1 MSIKPRNQ
9 RALAKKKPSSGTQP
23 ASPICDLK
31 TPECFELVQE
41 QEKEV
46 VAQEGEAEERE
57 NVNLSQ
63 LSPLKFEE
71 VSPVLPEVAPK
82 LPSQSFTQQDKAL
95 PETDAF
101 PVPRVK
107 PPRRLDTSSSKRPH
121 SSYIESEIKEKKEAN
136 LESQVT
142 SQNKRNT
149 FNVSMTEVSSDQL
162 SPFSSFLASKA
173 FSAQQQHLQRD
184 EDTATRIKSPSP
196 RSGSFHGS
204 RNCEEE
210 RPRSGSFTG
219 VPQKPEA
226 KTKTFEG
233 TEEKITRE
241 KEEQKCLQPKGS
253 PFAAERP
260 SSSSLPWERNFSFKK
275 AEPVSPATNAP
286 SDTFALETVRVD
298 STQELMDQAEEAKQL
313 PVDETK
319 TPFGIKLRST
329 SHSFKFRSEAGAQR
343 QSTMLPSDDQDDKKK
358 SSTQMS
364 ERLLANT
371 SCMLKS
377 SAPFDVKPSLRHTT
391 SLEESPQTTP
401 TEVQTTSLNPRE
413 AEITPLETQ
422 PSPQTASSEVSWMS
436 LAMEKTRSLQ
446 LLFTSRFQRDFTGIQ
461 TAAQPKSQEETM
473 TGSQI
478 QVQTVKIQ
486 QSTTQPSSDTLKDES
501 VQSSSQEQAAK
512 SSTTAKQ
519 RKMTLISQF
528 ESFSAKDS
536 PMSRQTSQSDAQT
549 IPKTTQS
556 PSRLSPQTVQQQTS
570 WSNRGL
576 QPTTELKP
584 APSAPESEPAV
595 TSAAAPTLNSAL
607 ERRER
612 EASVPKESPSL
623 LSKRVLWSG
632 SLADRAVFLE
642 KRAECSTLPLL
653 KEVEQKKVQTQM
665 PTSGD
670 NTLGK
675 LFPISKDTVEIRQV
689 AKSTESSPS
698 RVLEKPREDKWTR
711 KNVELPSSPSSL
723 RTHSSELESD
733 SGQPSWMELA
743 KRKSMAWSDKSM
755 D

>member
-1 MSIKPRNQ
+1 MFLLPLPFQTTSQPTSPPVSPISRLSQTRSQPQIHFSPLGPNYPSTSTVEAPVDFSTPAKFSTSLDTSAARHRMSIKPRNQ

-31 TPECFELVQE
+31 TPEGFELVQE

-107 PPRRLDTSSSKRPH
+107 LPRRLDTSSSKRPH
-121 SSYIESEIKEKKEAN
+121 SSYIESEIKEKKEDN

-162 SPFSSFLASKA
+162 SPFNSFLASKA
-173 FSAQQQHLQRD
+173 FSAHQQHLQRD
-184 EDTATRIKSPSP
+184 EDTTTKIKRPSP

-226 KTKTFEG
+226 KTKTFGG

-241 KEEQKCLQPKGS
+241 KEEQKCLQPKES

-260 SSSSLPWERNFSFKK
+260 GSSSLPWERNFSFKK
-275 AEPVSPATNAP
+275 TEPVSPAKNAP

-298 STQELMDQAEEAKQL
+298 STQELLDQAEEAKQL
-313 PVDETK
+313 PEDETK

-377 SAPFDVKPSLRHTT
+377 SG
-391 SLEESPQTTP
+391 E
-401 TEVQTTSLNPRE
+401 
-413 AEITPLETQ
+413 
-422 PSPQTASSEVSWMS
+422 
-436 LAMEKTRSLQ
+436 
-446 LLFTSRFQRDFTGIQ
+446 
-461 TAAQPKSQEETM
+461 
-473 TGSQI
+473 
-478 QVQTVKIQ
+478 
-486 QSTTQPSSDTLKDES
+486 
-501 VQSSSQEQAAK
+501 
-512 SSTTAKQ
+512 
-519 RKMTLISQF
+519 
-528 ESFSAKDS
+528 
-536 PMSRQTSQSDAQT
+536 
-549 IPKTTQS
+549 
-556 PSRLSPQTVQQQTS
+556 
-570 WSNRGL
+570 
-576 QPTTELKP
+576 
-584 APSAPESEPAV
+584 
-595 TSAAAPTLNSAL
+595 
-607 ERRER
+607 
-612 EASVPKESPSL
+612 
-623 LSKRVLWSG
+623 
-632 SLADRAVFLE
+632 
-642 KRAECSTLPLL
+642 
-653 KEVEQKKVQTQM
+653 
-665 PTSGD
+665 
-670 NTLGK
+670 
-675 LFPISKDTVEIRQV
+675 
-689 AKSTESSPS
+689 
-698 RVLEKPREDKWTR
+698 
-711 KNVELPSSPSSL
+711 
-723 RTHSSELESD
+723 
-733 SGQPSWMELA
+733 
-743 KRKSMAWSDKSM
+743 
-755 D
+755 